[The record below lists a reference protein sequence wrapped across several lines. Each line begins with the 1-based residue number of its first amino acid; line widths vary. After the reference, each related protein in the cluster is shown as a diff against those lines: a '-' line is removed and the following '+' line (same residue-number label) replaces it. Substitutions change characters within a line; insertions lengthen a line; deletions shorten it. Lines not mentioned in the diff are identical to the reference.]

1 MTEGRFDQETVFAD
15 DPSEMAARWSAVG
28 AEYLHVVDLDGA
40 LAGAGRNLPAIKK
53 ILEHASMPVQVGGGI
68 RSLAAVAELLELG
81 VSRVILGS
89 AAVREPQLVAEACR
103 EFPGQVVVG
112 IDAKDG
118 KAAIEGWGVSGGID
132 AVELALKMA
141 AIGVEHIIFTDISRD
156 GKLSG
161 VNVEATAALAK
172 ACGVKVIA
180 SGGVASLEDIR
191 RLQQRASSG
200 IEGCIIGKAFIPEL
214 LTCGRLCRSQRRSE
228 MHTKR
233 IIPCLDVKEGHVV
246 KGTNFV
252 ELRDAGDPVE
262 LAALYD
268 TEAADELVF
277 LDITASVEQRKSMLD
292 VINRTAGQVFMP
304 LTVGGG
310 ISTVQDI
317 RNALNAGADKI
328 SVNTAAVKNP
338 QLIADGAKLFGSQ
351 CIVLAV
357 DAKRCGTDKW
367 EVYVHGGRTP
377 TGIDVLDWVRT
388 AAELGAGE
396 ILLTSMDADGTKN
409 GYDIPLTRAV
419 AEAVKVP
426 VIASGGAGKLEHFYD
441 VLTEGKADAVLAAS
455 VFHYKEFTIRQ
466 VKEYLRSKG
475 VEVRL

>member
-1 MTEGRFDQETVFAD
+1 V
-15 DPSEMAARWSAVG
+15 
-28 AEYLHVVDLDGA
+28 
-40 LAGAGRNLPAIKK
+40 LA
-53 ILEHASMPVQVGGGI
+53 
-68 RSLAAVAELLELG
+68 
-81 VSRVILGS
+81 
-89 AAVREPQLVAEACR
+89 
-103 EFPGQVVVG
+103 
-112 IDAKDG
+112 
-118 KAAIEGWGVSGGID
+118 
-132 AVELALKMA
+132 
-141 AIGVEHIIFTDISRD
+141 
-156 GKLSG
+156 
-161 VNVEATAALAK
+161 
-172 ACGVKVIA
+172 
-180 SGGVASLEDIR
+180 
-191 RLQQRASSG
+191 
-200 IEGCIIGKAFIPEL
+200 
-214 LTCGRLCRSQRRSE
+214 
-228 MHTKR
+228 KR
-233 IIPCLDVKEGHVV
+233 IISCLDIKDGQTV

-252 ELRDAGDPVE
+252 NLRQAGDPVE
-262 LAALYD
+262 LARAYS
-268 TEAADELVF
+268 EQGADELVF
-277 LDITASVEQRKSMLD
+277 LDITASFEGRKTFTELVKRIAANIS
-292 VINRTAGQVFMP
+292 IPF
-304 LTVGGG
+304 TVGGG
-310 ISTVQDI
+310 IHELGDVD
-317 RNALNAGADKI
+317 RLLNAGADKI

-388 AAELGAGE
+388 AAEIGAGE

-419 AEAVKVP
+419 AEAVQVP